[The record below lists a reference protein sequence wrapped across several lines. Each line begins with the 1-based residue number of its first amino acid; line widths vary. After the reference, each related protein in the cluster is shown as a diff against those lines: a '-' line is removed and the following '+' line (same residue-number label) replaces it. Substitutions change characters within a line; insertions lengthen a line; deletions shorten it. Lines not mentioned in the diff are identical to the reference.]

1 MCTKCEE
8 LDHKIDHCR
17 YVAACAT
24 DDLTLEAIDML
35 VESYC
40 EEKRAQH
47 SGGSRDWHISN
58 TRAD

>member
-47 SGGSRDWHISN
+47 PDDNRNCQIRS
-58 TRAD
+58 TRSD